1 MDRAALICA
10 RLIREGAVPREDIS
24 DLDLSDIRREVEK
37 RLSEVGLELATS
49 AYSEHVGIRLSPA
62 ITSEPAFDAAS
73 NAGLGSD
80 ACALLVVLWA
90 RLALQKRT
98 AADTRVVPG
107 QDQGRIFSRDSA
119 DEARA
124 YTPQVRVETLMREFG
139 NIIGS
144 RTHLKRLLTLLRR
157 LGFVAGRGDII
168 EAGPLLELGIDGE
181 RMIAFIRRGVLAQ
194 LLEERKKQEQES
206 EEALP
211 PEPSPEEKAV
221 LEALADVGGPASIKQ
236 IEEATGRKRA
246 ALRRLIR
253 SLEQEGKVKRTG
265 ERAATRYHVVENS

>member
-10 RLIREGAVPREDIS
+10 RLIREGAVLRDDIS
-24 DLDLSDIRREVEK
+24 DLDLPDLRREVEQ
-37 RLSEVGLELATS
+37 RLSEVGLELVTS
-49 AYSEHVGIRLSPA
+49 AYSGHVGVRLSPA
-62 ITSEPAFDAAS
+62 VTSESAFDAAS

-98 AADTRVVPG
+98 AADMRAVPG
-107 QDQGRIFSRDSA
+107 QDQGKLFSRDSA
-119 DEARA
+119 EEARA
-124 YTPQVRVETLMREFG
+124 YTPRVRFETLMREFG

-194 LLEERKKQEQES
+194 LLEERKTKEQES
-206 EEALP
+206 EEAFP
-211 PEPSPEEKAV
+211 PEPSIEDEV
-221 LEALADVGGPASIKQ
+221 LEALAAIGGPASIRQ
-236 IEEATGRKRA
+236 IENATRRRRA
-246 ALRRLIR
+246 SLRRHIK

-265 ERAATRYHVVENS
+265 ERAATRYHLVEIS

>member
-10 RLIREGAVPREDIS
+10 RLIREGAVPCEDIS
-24 DLDLSDIRREVEK
+24 DLDLPDIRREVEK

-49 AYSEHVGIRLSPA
+49 AYSEHVGVRLSPA

-98 AADTRVVPG
+98 AADTRAVPG
-107 QDQGRIFSRDSA
+107 QDQGKIFSRDSA
-119 DEARA
+119 GEARA

-194 LLEERKKQEQES
+194 LLEERKKQESDET
-206 EEALP
+206 LP
-211 PEPSPEEKAV
+211 QEPSIEDEV
-221 LEALADVGGPASIKQ
+221 LEALAAIGGPASIRQ
-236 IEEATGRKRA
+236 IEDATRRRRA
-246 ALRRLIR
+246 SLRRHIK

-265 ERAATRYHVVENS
+265 ERAATRYHLVENS